1 MEGPRL
7 EKSGVGVGG
16 ALQDSALLTS
26 SQVPPL
32 LLVHRARVW
41 LSQTRGFLGGH
52 RNPNN
57 LSQGPIVHPRPVL
70 QTRKQ
75 EPQAPSI
82 CSITNHP
89 RG

>member
-1 MEGPRL
+1 M
-7 EKSGVGVGG
+7 GVGG
-16 ALQDSALLTS
+16 ALRDSALLTS

-41 LSQTRGFLGGH
+41 LSQTHGFLGGH

-57 LSQGPIVHPRPVL
+57 PSQGPIVHPRPVL
-70 QTRKQ
+70 PTREQ
-75 EPQAPSI
+75 EPQAPSTG
-82 CSITNHP
+82 SVTNHP